1 MSDDLQ
7 LVQAAKAG
15 RSDAMSQLYDF
26 YADPIYKFI
35 FYKTMHRETAEDLT
49 SQVFFKVLEKLAT
62 FDSAKSSFRTWLY
75 TVARNTVIDHYRTQ
89 KQNKNIED
97 VWDLSSKEEVDEIV
111 ENRMQ
116 LEKVQEAL
124 KDLKPEQREVILL
137 RLWQG
142 MTYQEIAE
150 ATGRSE
156 SACKMTYSRAMKLV
170 KNNIISLI
178 FFALIINKF

>member
-15 RSDAMSQLYDF
+15 RSDAMGQLYDI
-26 YADPIYKFI
+26 YAVAIYKFV
-35 FYKTMHRETAEDLT
+35 FYKTMHKETAEDLT
-49 SQVFFKVLEKLAT
+49 SKVFFKVLEKLET
-62 FDSAKSSFRTWLY
+62 FNSEKSSFRTWLY

-89 KQNKNIED
+89 KKNKNIDD
-97 VWDLSSKEEVDEIV
+97 VWDLSSKEKVDDIV

-124 KDLKPEQREVILL
+124 KDLKIEQREIVLL
-137 RLWQG
+137 RVWQG
-142 MTYQEIAE
+142 MSYKEIAE
-150 ATGRSE
+150 VTGSTE
-156 SACKMTYSRAMKLV
+156 AACKMSYSRSMKIV
-170 KNNIISLI
+170 KENIVTLI